1 MVTMTPLE
9 RIILRLKESR
19 DLLDTVISDSNFVES
34 LLALSVECTSKIEDG
49 GKLVFFGN
57 GGSAGDAQHL
67 AAEFVG
73 RYLVERKPI
82 PAVALTTNS
91 SVLTAISNDY
101 DYSSVFSR
109 QVEALVVKGDV
120 AFGISTSGDS
130 KNVVKG
136 LEEARALGAT
146 TVSFSGNS
154 GGKVSQISDYCFI
167 IPSDS
172 TPLIQQMHITIG
184 HILCELIELS
194 L

>member
-1 MVTMTPLE
+1 MVSMTPME

-19 DLLDTVISDSNFVES
+19 DLLDTVMSDSDFVES
-34 LLALSVECTSKIEDG
+34 LSALSVECSSKIEDG

-109 QVEALVVKGDV
+109 QVEALVGKGDV

-146 TVSFSGNS
+146 TVSFSGNN
-154 GGKVSQISDYCFI
+154 GGQISKLSDYCFI
-167 IPSDS
+167 VPSDS

>member
-1 MVTMTPLE
+1 MTHLE

-19 DLLDTVISDSNFVES
+19 DLLDTVTRDSNFVES

-109 QVEALVVKGDV
+109 QVEALVGKGDV

-154 GGKVSQISDYCFI
+154 GGKVSKISDYCFI
-167 IPSDS
+167 VPSDS

>member
-1 MVTMTPLE
+1 MTPLE

-109 QVEALVVKGDV
+109 QVEALVGKGDV

-154 GGKVSQISDYCFI
+154 GGKVSKISDYCFI
-167 IPSDS
+167 VPSDS